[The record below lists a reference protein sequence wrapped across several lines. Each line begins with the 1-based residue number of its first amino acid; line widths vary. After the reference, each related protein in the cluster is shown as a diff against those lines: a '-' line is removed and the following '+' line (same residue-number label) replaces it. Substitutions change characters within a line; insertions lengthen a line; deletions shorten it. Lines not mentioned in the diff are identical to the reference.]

1 MHLCIYLHIFS
12 SIFNFYFYFQ
22 SGKAWFCTILSA
34 FGVVI
39 LSVIAHLFNIN
50 HEGFVGSINQP
61 EDGPAYVLNK
71 KKSVIKRYEPLIE
84 FNSYS
89 CLLFFFYTNQLL
101 YHFVSFCIILEIRRY
116 LVKRLDIDNHSRF
129 PTPPPVQQKCVLSPH
144 TLISAVLFSMFT
156 TPIYF

>member
-101 YHFVSFCIILEIRRY
+101 YHFVSFWRLGDTWLKGQTQTII
-116 LVKRLDIDNHSRF
+116 VDF
-129 PTPPPVQQKCVLSPH
+129 QPPRQYNRNVSCL
-144 TLISAVLFSMFT
+144 LI
-156 TPIYF
+156 P